1 MIKVIERKTSI
12 QIHCTRADW
21 PLVKW
26 CMDEGLSQFYL
37 MAFMET
43 ERDNPDTNPAGAEEF
58 KAWKRNGKPCVTSAL
73 TQIDKS

>member
-21 PLVKW
+21 PLVRW
-26 CMDEGLSQFYL
+26 CMDEGLMS
-37 MAFMET
+37 FMDT
-43 ERDNPDTNPAGAEEF
+43 DPNDPDTSPTDAETF
-58 KAWKRNGKPCVTSAL
+58 KAWKRNGRPCVTSAL

>member
-21 PLVKW
+21 PLVRW
-26 CMDEGLSQFYL
+26 CMDEGLMS
-37 MAFMET
+37 FMDT
-43 ERDNPDTNPAGAEEF
+43 DPNNPDTSPTGPEEF
-58 KAWKRNGKPCVTSAL
+58 KAWKRNGKPCETSAL

>member
-21 PLVKW
+21 PLVRW
-26 CMDEGLSQFYL
+26 CMDEGL
-37 MAFMET
+37 MAFIDT
-43 ERDNPDTNPAGAEEF
+43 DSNDPDTSPADAEVF

>member
-21 PLVKW
+21 PLVRW
-26 CMDEGLSQFYL
+26 CMDEGL

-43 ERDNPDTNPAGAEEF
+43 EPDNPDTNPAGAEEF

>member
-21 PLVKW
+21 PLVRW
-26 CMDEGLSQFYL
+26 CMDEGLMCF
-37 MAFMET
+37 T
-43 ERDNPDTNPAGAEEF
+43 DTNPNDPDTNPAGPEAF
-58 KAWKRNGKPCVTSAL
+58 KAWKRNGKPCAASAL